1 MATPS
6 TNVVALK
13 LRKDIWTHFP
23 VNLDSMGRG
32 NNSHDRYG
40 VEWHNMKV
48 RQIADAKGMTPE
60 QVKKDIFPRLM
71 ASLLAAS
78 AWSVEEPLPGSRF
91 IAVIAMKFA
100 EAPSTRPVG
109 APNRTRKNVKP
120 NNNRLN
126 FRKNMRIN
134 TRKNVCPNN
143 RGCTTCV
150 SRWNKPAN
158 RINNSN
164 RNKNRLTVKA
174 TSNATSNAAAAGKN
188 VGNARQQQRNITR
201 KNLTGDALVRKVNGI
216 LNKIGDANME
226 KLTEELVALQP
237 ATEADKVAMATVIFD
252 RIQESA
258 IYQPFYIQ
266 LLKRLPWAPEMV
278 ERMLGAR
285 LLEEPIAVKMEIQA
299 EEHNNA
305 GPLNE
310 DKVNKQLAYF
320 KGATLFAGYMYREGL
335 YSAGGLQQILQHFKA
350 QATDADGDY
359 RLQDAGA
366 TALLYI
372 LIRAGPR
379 LETEIPAVI
388 AEYKTLITSWTTT
401 WPRQRLKI
409 LSGEFLAAAAEGY
422 VSKEGMPWAL
432 GAPKAEL
439 VIRQHVPVA
448 PVVPKEGLGAD
459 IGELWRRFPLDVKQ
473 QGPMWV
479 VRIHGKKLAERFAKE
494 SAKYKTQKDLE
505 AFVSKR
511 VLDLIDNSTHWAR
524 GPIIPGTLVTVVPTE
539 PTVVAK

>member
-1 MATPS
+1 MAT
-6 TNVVALK
+6 NIVQLK

-32 NNSHDRYG
+32 ANSRDRYG

-48 RQIADAKGMTPE
+48 RQIAQAEGKTPD
-60 QVKKDIFPRLM
+60 QVKQEIFPRLM
-71 ASLLAAS
+71 ASLLAS
-78 AWSVEEPLPGSRF
+78 QGWTVEEAAPGSRF

-100 EAPSTRPVG
+100 EG
-109 APNRTRKNVKP
+109 APQRPAANNTRRNVTVRRANNKP
-120 NNNRLN
+120 QNRLN
-126 FRKNMRIN
+126 FR
-134 TRKNVCPNN
+134 TRKNTTCPNTN

-158 RINNSN
+158 RITTAN
-164 RNKNRLTVKA
+164 NKNRLTIKNSHNNTIKNNTNKKNNKA
-174 TSNATSNAAAAGKN
+174 NNT
-188 VGNARQQQRNITR
+188 TR

-216 LNKIGDANME
+216 LNKVGDANTE
-226 KLTEELVALQP
+226 KLTAELVALQP
-237 ATEADKVAMATVIFD
+237 ATDADKDAMVTIFFE

-258 IYQPFYIQ
+258 FYQPFYIQ
-266 LLKRLPWAPEMV
+266 LLKRLPWAPERL

-285 LLEEPIAVKMEIQA
+285 LANEPLGVRMEIAA
-299 EEHNNA
+299 EEGNNGNGA
-305 GPLNE
+305 LNE
-310 DKVNKQLAYF
+310 NKVNKQHAYF

-335 YSAGGLQQILQHFKA
+335 YSAAGLLSALEHFKA
-350 QATDADGDY
+350 MAADPDTDY

-379 LETEIPAVI
+379 LAAEHPAVL
-388 AEYKTLITSWTTT
+388 ADYMALIQSWTTT
-401 WPRQRLKI
+401 YPRQRLKI
-409 LSGEFLAAAAEGY
+409 LSGEFLAAATEGY

-432 GAPKAEL
+432 GAPKGEL
-439 VIRQHVPVA
+439 VVRQAPMAPVA
-448 PVVPKEGLGAD
+448 AVKEGLGSD

-473 QGPMWV
+473 QGNMWV

-505 AFVSKR
+505 AFVSRK
-511 VLDLIDNSTHWAR
+511 VLDLIDNSAHWMR
-524 GPIIPGTLVTVVPTE
+524 GPVMSGALVTVV
-539 PTVVAK
+539 AK